1 MAVKQ
6 TGRKQHVSMQGKAI
20 DMDLLR
26 QKNELTPAVGNVRVN
41 ARGDE
46 LGPGG
51 KIVRKRE
58 EVMADYYR
66 DHPQAVPDEVP
77 GRGVNIVEKEDT
89 VVKKP
94 TKSKAKAKAATKVK
108 EASSVEVKTEAKQP
122 DEELLTG
129 DWVEDADGNFVQKG
143 D

>member
-1 MAVKQ
+1 
-6 TGRKQHVSMQGKAI
+6 
-20 DMDLLR
+20 
-26 QKNELTPAVGNVRVN
+26 
-41 ARGDE
+41 
-46 LGPGG
+46 
-51 KIVRKRE
+51 
-58 EVMADYYR
+58 
-66 DHPQAVPDEVP
+66 HPQAVPDEVP

-108 EASSVEVKTEAKQP
+108 EATSVEVKTEAKQP